1 MTIKVSELAKKLG
14 RTSKEVVSKAK
25 ELGIVAKAANS
36 SLSQADAQM
45 IENDFA
51 NSSDSTEKMGNE
63 KNNVVNQVKRTPLG
77 KPITKAEV
85 ESRKRPIGK
94 PITKKEKEEKDAKVN
109 ETQMESEKELKKRE
123 EKKNLKQ
130 YKMRYNIVK

>member
-45 IENDFA
+45 IENDFVFVRIVRGLLQ
-51 NSSDSTEKMGNE
+51 DG
-63 KNNVVNQVKRTPLG
+63 V
-77 KPITKAEV
+77 
-85 ESRKRPIGK
+85 
-94 PITKKEKEEKDAKVN
+94 
-109 ETQMESEKELKKRE
+109 
-123 EKKNLKQ
+123 
-130 YKMRYNIVK
+130 IVKKGMKSGDVDPRAERDYCFTISDKASAVGGGVLEAVLSLLNPRVN

>member
-77 KPITKAEV
+77 KPITKAEM
-85 ESRKRPIGK
+85 ENKKRPIRK
-94 PITKKEKEEKDAKVN
+94 PITPH
-109 ETQMESEKELKKRE
+109 
-123 EKKNLKQ
+123 Q
-130 YKMRYNIVK
+130 YIHTHRSVSRPQP